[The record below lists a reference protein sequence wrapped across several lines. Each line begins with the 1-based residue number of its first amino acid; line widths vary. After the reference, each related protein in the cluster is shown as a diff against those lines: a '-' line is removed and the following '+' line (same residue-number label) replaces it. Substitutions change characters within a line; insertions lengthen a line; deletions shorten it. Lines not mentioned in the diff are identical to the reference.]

1 MYKYKFGF
9 TSKLMEGEE
18 IRKFVKEGLP
28 AGLIGIRE
36 RNKLDLIEKR
46 TIELIITI
54 SNKKIITK
62 TPLAHELLIKLGKK
76 ISEKPEWKRVK
87 GKEVEEFLKYREG
100 N

>member
-1 MYKYKFGF
+1 
-9 TSKLMEGEE
+9 
-18 IRKFVKEGLP
+18 
-28 AGLIGIRE
+28 
-36 RNKLDLIEKR
+36 
-46 TIELIITI
+46 LIITI
-54 SNKKIITK
+54 SKRKIITK